1 MLGYHETKR
10 TGAYQRHPTMRAAD
24 LVVGRAKKQS
34 PSEKLFPFRRLVL
47 PPSR

>member
-1 MLGYHETKR
+1 MVIYNVT
-10 TGAYQRHPTMRAAD
+10 AQQCVQAD

-34 PSEKLFPFRRLVL
+34 PSESLFPFRQLVL